1 MFRIIRILL
10 AISFIWAIG
19 MVAYFFLFTDQ
30 SPPNGLYLVLAS
42 SLFGLIFHPRR

>member
-10 AISFIWAIG
+10 AIAFIWAAG
-19 MVAYFFLFTDQ
+19 MLGYFLLF
-30 SPPNGLYLVLAS
+30 SEMAPPAGLYLVLAS